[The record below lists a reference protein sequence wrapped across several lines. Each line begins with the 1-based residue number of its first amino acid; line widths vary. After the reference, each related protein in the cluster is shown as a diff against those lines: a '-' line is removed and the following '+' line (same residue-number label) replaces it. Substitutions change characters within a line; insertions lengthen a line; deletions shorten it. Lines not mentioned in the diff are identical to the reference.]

1 MGIKYA
7 KLLLCHGISEKFRE
21 KKISIREYNNRSV
34 YYCFNNPFTV
44 DCGIPY
50 LNFPLMP
57 IYDSYIP
64 NKRSYNY
71 PDLLPVDIYTDTGKY
86 IITLTNPSD
95 PPQVI
100 LLTYDAADTENTIT
114 RDKPACST

>member
-1 MGIKYA
+1 
-7 KLLLCHGISEKFRE
+7 
-21 KKISIREYNNRSV
+21 
-34 YYCFNNPFTV
+34 
-44 DCGIPY
+44 
-50 LNFPLMP
+50 MP

-100 LLTYDAADTENTIT
+100 LLTYDSPKTYHVIM
-114 RDKPACST
+114 RDKHDCRNLKIV